1 MMLKKNLIKQ
11 EVVKK
16 TFYNMLIMC
25 SFGNFLLAKRPMGPR
40 S

>member
-1 MMLKKNLIKQ
+1 MMLLNNRNKTRGY
-11 EVVKK
+11 EK

-25 SFGNFLLAKRPMGPR
+25 SFGNFLLATRPTGAQ